1 MTIAAERTAGSLRL
15 AAPGLGLG
23 LDEADIDDYLAL
35 VEAGV
40 IMPETACDK
49 GMQDDFALRPTTT
62 TPLAIPTN

>member
-23 LDEADIDDYLAL
+23 MNPGDVDEYLAL
-35 VEAGV
+35 VGAGV

-49 GMQDDFALRPTTT
+49 GMQDDFALRETTT
-62 TPLAIPTN
+62 TPLAIPTS